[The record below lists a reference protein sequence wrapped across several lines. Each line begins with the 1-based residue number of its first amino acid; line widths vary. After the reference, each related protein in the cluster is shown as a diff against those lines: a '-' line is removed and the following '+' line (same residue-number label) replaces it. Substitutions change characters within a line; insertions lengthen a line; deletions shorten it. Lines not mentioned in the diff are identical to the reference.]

1 MHSTSSTRG
10 AASSSILRWSNS
22 SSSASACFP
31 IGSVVELNSG
41 EVAVVIAQNL
51 VRRMQPRIMIVKDAN
66 GNPYVPYK
74 MMDLMK
80 EHKFK
85 PDEPYRILRSLEY
98 DSVKIDPREL
108 FL

>member
-1 MHSTSSTRG
+1 
-10 AASSSILRWSNS
+10 
-22 SSSASACFP
+22 
-31 IGSVVELNSG
+31 
-41 EVAVVIAQNL
+41 
-51 VRRMQPRIMIVKDAN
+51 
-66 GNPYVPYK
+66 